1 MLRVFHDHPFK
12 ICTLSKMKRTTMNP
26 FFLLSI
32 ASVMML
38 TALPLSAKQASTQLV
53 RNLDAGKQQTLVTF
67 GTSLTAVG
75 AWVDQIATV
84 LNQQYPGQCTVI
96 NGAQGGANSD
106 WGVKSLDEK
115 VLKHKPDTVLIEFA
129 VNDAVSKRNTSV
141 EHARNNLNQIIDRIL
156 AQNPQCEIILQV
168 MNVPVAHTR
177 TGRTKLDAFNQ
188 MYRDV
193 AKERD
198 YQLIDHWPNWKKLL
212 NEDPLRFHTYNPDT
226 IHPVRD
232 GALNVITPH
241 LIKELGL
248 ATTGHPEK
256 STATPCWNYLLHV
269 ARQDKK
275 NPDTTRADYDTYWEK
290 SFSMSDLNKDGS
302 VDADEMQAA
311 ALLKALDRDQS
322 GTVRLEEW
330 LVVQAPQFKA
340 FDKDNNGSIDKKE
353 KTQLAGRA
361 AVPLRE

>member
-1 MLRVFHDHPFK
+1 MITHSKSAPLA
-12 ICTLSKMKRTTMNP
+12 KMKRTTMNP
-26 FFLLSI
+26 FLLLSI

-38 TALPLSAKQASTQLV
+38 TALPVSAKQASTQLV

-84 LNQQYPGQCTVI
+84 LDQQYPGQCTVI

-141 EHARNNLNQIIDRIL
+141 KHARNNLTQIIDRIL

-177 TGRTKLDAFNQ
+177 TGRTNLDAFNQ

-193 AKERD
+193 AKQRG
-198 YQLIDHWPNWKKLL
+198 YQLIDHWPNWEKLL
-212 NEDPLRFHTYNPDT
+212 NEDPLRFLAYNPDT
-226 IHPVRD
+226 IHPVRE
-232 GALNVITPH
+232 GALKVITPH
-241 LIKELGL
+241 LVKELGL
-248 ATTGHPEK
+248 ATAGHPEK
-256 STATPCWNYLLHV
+256 STDTPCWGYLLHV

-275 NPDTTRADYDTYWEK
+275 SPHITRADYDAYWEK
-290 SFSMSDLNKDGS
+290 IFNMSDLDKDGS
-302 VDADEMQAA
+302 VDADEMQAD

-322 GTVRLEEW
+322 GTVSLEEW
-330 LVVQAPQFKA
+330 LIVQAPQFKA
-340 FDKDNNGSIDKKE
+340 FDKDNNGTIDKKE
-353 KTQLAGRA
+353 KTQLATATPPPFLPASR
-361 AVPLRE
+361 